1 MHELCARSNA
11 GKHPAS
17 QFPNDSGNEARPI
30 VGLRKR
36 ARGVKVRS
44 VTRPKH
50 AAVFPRTATA
60 GSRCTNCAAQCAQG
74 SGGNERGNSAFAVKA
89 ACKCCRG
96 GTAHCSRAKRG
107 GCAVGCAVRK
117 QWWVVQCAAAGK
129 MGQRRRGDSL
139 QRLVKQAQ
147 PYQHNPG
154 ETGINATE
162 GVCQNPKQQVS
173 ITGILTS

>member
-1 MHELCARSNA
+1 MAGPRTTKVSETPLNLKNAQLLKCCQPAACLKHLSALNARELFCRDLMPQPCSSSLKRMHEPCARSNA

-89 ACKCCRG
+89 ACKCCTGRAR
-96 GTAHCSRAKRG
+96 TIAAARKHLSVHWSVVQKVCSR
-107 GCAVGCAVRK
+107 
-117 QWWVVQCAAAGK
+117 
-129 MGQRRRGDSL
+129 
-139 QRLVKQAQ
+139 
-147 PYQHNPG
+147 
-154 ETGINATE
+154 
-162 GVCQNPKQQVS
+162 
-173 ITGILTS
+173 